1 MKNCIVLLTTMLLLQ
16 LRGFAQD
23 IYSCK
28 NTTLSFFS
36 ATPMEDIDA
45 VTNKA
50 VSALNE
56 KTGAIYFKVAVN
68 TFKFKKSLMEEHFN
82 ENYLESD
89 KYPHAEFKGKIVDVP
104 DLKKDGVYP
113 VTVEGNLNM
122 HGVDHTYREKGTI
135 TVKDGKPNLDAKFN
149 VKLVDH
155 QIKVPTIVVK
165 NIAEVIEITVKGAY
179 LPAS

>member
-16 LRGFAQD
+16 LRTLAQD

-28 NTTLSFFS
+28 NTSLSFFS

-50 VSALNE
+50 VSAING
-56 KTGAIYFKVAVN
+56 KTGAVYFKVTIN

-89 KYPHAEFKGKIVDVP
+89 KYPTAEFKGKILEVP
-104 DLKKDGVYP
+104 DLHKDGTYP
-113 VTVEGNLNM
+113 VIVEGTMNM
-122 HGVDHTYREKGTI
+122 HGVDKVYHEKGTI
-135 TVKDGKPNLDAKFN
+135 TVKDGKPSLDAKFN

-155 QIKVPTIVVK
+155 KIKVPTLVVK
-165 NIAEVIEITVKGAY
+165 NIAEVIEVTVKGAY